1 MALRQVHVYAKPE
14 PSHSKA
20 MDTILL
26 KSSLSPM
33 ETRAA
38 PESQA
43 SAGHW
48 QPADLPQRPLLEF
61 NLHNLR

>member
-1 MALRQVHVYAKPE
+1 MVLQQVKVHVKPE

-20 MDTILL
+20 TDTILH

-38 PESQA
+38 QESQA
-43 SAGHW
+43 SAGHR
-48 QPADLPQRPLLEF
+48 QPKDLPQRPLLEF
-61 NLHNLR
+61 NVHNPR